1 MNREMLRSAWL
12 PHLTIW
18 SGYFILLVWF
28 YNGMRTFE
36 PPVLKSLFIV
46 LLQAGI
52 FYLNF
57 YYLLPRFFENGS
69 YLLYSSFI
77 FMILFI
83 ALLLFYFF
91 DRMSLHYEI
100 QRAIESG
107 DFTRLPRGFRHKIP
121 PAGRP
126 PMHETFRLQLIWRQ
140 LVFNGFFVVMV
151 LFIST
156 IYRNIMLS
164 RQTEKDALLLK
175 TRVAEAESNMLKSQI
190 NPHFLFNTLNNIYS
204 MAQLQSEKTPD
215 AIHRLSEMLRYV
227 IYDCNEKFVPLQK
240 EIQYLRS
247 YIELQLLRD
256 EKMNKVRYSFKSIDP
271 GALIAPM
278 LLIPFIE
285 NSFKHWKID
294 DPEDSYIDIDVQT
307 SKNQL
312 HFRIENTKPGWN
324 TKLSPGSGI
333 GLENVRK
340 RLNLI
345 YPGKHKLVIQDST
358 RIYKVELN
366 IDLHENQ
373 MPHR

>member
-18 SGYFILLVWF
+18 AGYFILLVWF

-57 YYLLPRFFENGS
+57 YYLLPRFFENGN

-77 FMILFI
+77 FVILFI

-121 PAGRP
+121 PVGRP

-227 IYDCNEKFVPLQK
+227 IYDCNEKFVPLEK

-307 SKNQL
+307 SKSQL